1 MKRYFAKIRLAWGKH
16 HVEAGDELLNPDPR
30 APEQR
35 GLAELLVRAGR
46 VSVTDE
52 PEEKKKTPTYKTRA
66 IVAETPPEPPAE
78 KPAEP
83 VSEERPRRGRAVGAM
98 TTENEPG
105 LTHKVDD

>member
-30 APEQR
+30 AREQQ

-52 PEEKKKTPTYKTRA
+52 SEEKKKAQTYKTRA

-78 KPAEP
+78 KPAA
-83 VSEERPRRGRAVGAM
+83 EERRRRSRTVGAM

-105 LTHKVDD
+105 LTRKADE